1 MARKM
6 ALQRSTRRTPKR
18 SLAGRSP
25 HLFFFLLGV
34 AIAGAVVYAARPGNV
49 DMTSSGLV
57 WAWLRALLAGV
68 NATTFLLYAY
78 DKLAA
83 GRAGMARV
91 PEGVLHSFELLGGTP
106 AALIGQLWLRHK
118 CSKTTYQTVFYG
130 IVILQVLVAVTVI
143 ILLSGVG

>member
-1 MARKM
+1 M
-6 ALQRSTRRTPKR
+6 ALQRSTRRTPRR

-25 HLFFFLLGV
+25 RLFFFLLGA
-34 AIAGAVVYAARPGNV
+34 AIAGAVVYAARP
-49 DMTSSGLV
+49 SSVGTAGAGLA
-57 WAWLRALLAGV
+57 WGWLRALLAGV

-83 GRAGMARV
+83 GRAGRARV
-91 PEGVLHSFELLGGTP
+91 PEGVLHLFELLGGTP

-118 CSKTTYQTVFYG
+118 SSKPSYQTVFYG

-143 ILLSGVG
+143 VLLSGAV